1 MADDPESQAPAVR
14 LAGAPHREG
23 EGELTEIVVAG
34 GSDGG
39 TAPNA
44 ADGRRRAPLR
54 LQVQD
59 SAAS

>member
-1 MADDPESQAPAVR
+1 MADDPKSQATAVR

-23 EGELTEIVVAG
+23 EGELIEIAVAS

-44 ADGRRRAPLR
+44 ADGRRRTPLS

-59 SAAS
+59 SVAS